1 MITTNIIGTGRV
13 AQTLFGLMEANTSI
27 SVLGVL
33 GRSRDSLG
41 DWSRGKGIADPAQ
54 LRPAMVHIIAVSDS
68 SIAEVAQQLKHLSG
82 LLVHTSGTTS
92 IEKLRPHG
100 RIGVFYPL
108 QTFSLDAPAQPDQI
122 PWIIDAQHQEDL
134 SLLTALA
141 EELGSSATHLNDL
154 KRKEMHLAAVMI
166 NNFTHHI
173 WSMTQAWV
181 AQSSGD
187 FALLHPLA
195 KKTLD
200 IALQDSTGHQQTGP
214 ARRNDRSTLEQHLAL
229 LGDHPLAQIY
239 QTMTESIVQRHE
251 KEL

>member
-68 SIAEVAQQLKHLSG
+68 SIAEVAQQLTHLSG

-141 EELGSSATHLNDL
+141 G
-154 KRKEMHLAAVMI
+154 
-166 NNFTHHI
+166 
-173 WSMTQAWV
+173 
-181 AQSSGD
+181 
-187 FALLHPLA
+187 
-195 KKTLD
+195 
-200 IALQDSTGHQQTGP
+200 TGQQRYP
-214 ARRNDRSTLEQHLAL
+214 PQ
-229 LGDHPLAQIY
+229 
-239 QTMTESIVQRHE
+239 
-251 KEL
+251 